1 MEIHPLG
8 ESHVLDV
15 DQPYPC
21 SDPTGLH
28 LEQTEQV
35 DLADLVLRPTELVG
49 VEVVLDGRGQKALAL
64 SEEVFIGQRR
74 LDLLEGLENRRA
86 IGRDRGPRGFGIRC
100 SRPGRR
106 DLTAPLSQPIG
117 RRQSRRAPADT
128 KSARVAGGDSSDQS
142 CFPSASVVQTG

>member
-1 MEIHPLG
+1 MGFGVLLSFRVFVSGLFETPSESQMEIHPLG

-35 DLADLVLRPTELVG
+35 DLADLVLRP
-49 VEVVLDGRGQKALAL
+49 
-64 SEEVFIGQRR
+64 I
-74 LDLLEGLENRRA
+74 DLLEGLENRRA

-100 SRPGRR
+100 RRPGGR
-106 DLTAPLSQPIG
+106 DLTAPLS
-117 RRQSRRAPADT
+117 
-128 KSARVAGGDSSDQS
+128 
-142 CFPSASVVQTG
+142 